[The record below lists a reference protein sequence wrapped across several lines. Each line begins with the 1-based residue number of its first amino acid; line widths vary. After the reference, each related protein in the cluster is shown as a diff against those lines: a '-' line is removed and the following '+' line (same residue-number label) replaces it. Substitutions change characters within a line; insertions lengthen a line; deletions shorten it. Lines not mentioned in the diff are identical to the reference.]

1 MKSNN
6 PRFKNANELMKYLY
20 EEKCGVKEDENLYD
34 DINKEE
40 IQALIDTSFLRKLVF
55 KPKKTKVGL

>member
-1 MKSNN
+1 
-6 PRFKNANELMKYLY
+6 MKYLY

-40 IQALIDTSFLRKLVF
+40 IQALIDTNFLRKLVF
-55 KPKKTKVGL
+55 KPKKTKVGLS